1 MQGNIASIIMAA
13 GKGTRMKSE
22 NKAKVLHE
30 ILGRPMLF
38 YVLDSL
44 SDINVHTNIIVI
56 GHLGETVQDAVNK
69 EAIARGRESYLFA
82 EQTEQRGTGHAVQT
96 GFAGLGN
103 YEGPVLI
110 LSGDMPLIDAEILNK
125 IIETHHNDKNSLTI
139 LTAETEAHRDFGR
152 IIRFDN
158 DSVEKIVEAK
168 DCTPEQYAVKEVN
181 LGAYCAEAS
190 FLREYLPK
198 LKPNNAQGE
207 LYLTDLVGL
216 GNENGHRIGAVTTE
230 NIESALGVNN
240 RADLAEAATCM
251 QARIVKN
258 HHMQG
263 VTIPQPANVWIEP
276 DVKIGRDTV
285 IMPGSML
292 CGKTVIGEN
301 CVIGPNTRMTDS
313 IAGDNVNIAYSVLL
327 EAKTGSNINIGPFAY
342 LRPNSVI
349 DDNAKV
355 GDFVEIKNSH
365 ISSGAKVPHLTYV
378 GDSDVG
384 AKTNIGCGTITC
396 NYDGVHKHRTTIGA
410 NCFIGSNT
418 SLVAPVTVGDGAKT
432 GAGAVITKDVP
443 AGSVV
448 VGVPAKELK
457 H

>member
-1 MQGNIASIIMAA
+1 MQGNIAAIIMAA

-22 NKAKVLHE
+22 KAKVLHE
-30 ILGRPMLF
+30 ILGKPMLF
-38 YVLDSL
+38 YVLDAL
-44 SDINVHTNIIVI
+44 SAVNSHTNIIVI
-56 GHLGETVQDAVNK
+56 GHAGETVKDAVTK
-69 EAIARGRESYLFA
+69 KCEGYMFA

-96 GFAGLGN
+96 GFACLKN

-110 LSGDMPLIDAEILNK
+110 LSGDMPLIDADILNS
-125 IIETHHNDKNSLTI
+125 IIKTHHKDKNALTI
-139 LTAETEAHRDFGR
+139 LTAKSEAHRDFGR
-152 IIRFDN
+152 IIRFAN
-158 DSVEKIVEAK
+158 GSVEKITEAK
-168 DCTPEQYAVKEVN
+168 DCTPEEYAITEIN

-190 FLREYLPK
+190 FLREFLPK

-216 GNENGHRIGAVTTE
+216 GNENGHRIGAVVTE

-240 RADLAEAATCM
+240 RADLAEAAACM
-251 QARIVKN
+251 QKRIVRN

-285 IMPGSML
+285 ILPGTML
-292 CGKTVIGEN
+292 SGKTEIGEN

-313 IAGDNVNIAYSVLL
+313 IAGSNVNIAYSVLL

-365 ISSGAKVPHLTYV
+365 ICQGTKVPHLTYV

-384 AKTNIGCGTITC
+384 PKTNIGCGTITC

-443 AGSVV
+443 AGAVV